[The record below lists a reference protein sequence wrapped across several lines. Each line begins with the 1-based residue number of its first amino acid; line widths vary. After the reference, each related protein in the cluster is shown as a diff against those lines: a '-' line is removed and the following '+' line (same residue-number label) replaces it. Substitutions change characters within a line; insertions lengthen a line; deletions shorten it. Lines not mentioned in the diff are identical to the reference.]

1 MLPVQKFDWWEEI
14 VSRLSCEPLWRLA
27 AELELDKVEVEPTGH
42 PERLRDRFNA
52 ELVAIGTDEANLSG
66 PDAVVDPVLV
76 TLRGC
81 YDVSLL
87 CKGGCLLNYVR
98 AKPRRIPQESGRS
111 S

>member
-1 MLPVQKFDWWEEI
+1 L
-14 VSRLSCEPLWRLA
+14 
-27 AELELDKVEVEPTGH
+27 
-42 PERLRDRFNA
+42 NA